1 MTEISI
7 REKKTVI
14 VMITIV
20 AIIKVLIII
29 LTLFLTLTSAPFD
42 TSKVAISKCPPEAA
56 SCNGVFPSYGINGDS
71 N

>member
-29 LTLFLTLTSAPFD
+29 ILTLSLTLTSAPFD
-42 TSKVAISKCPPEAA
+42 TRKVTMFMCPLPAA
-56 SCNGVFPSYGINGDS
+56 VCSGVHPPCVNE
-71 N
+71 